1 MDINTIHST
10 ILFYLNKEQNGYV
23 THEEIDEVLDRA
35 QMVLFNQYHTNP
47 KLPAQAQAN
56 VYGESQRMDDALSPF
71 KASYTLNAG
80 NTPGGLITLPAGYM
94 HLINLYTTTF
104 NSQLGRNVYSG
115 VQMLSEEE
123 LVERLE
129 SQVIPVTPEDPVGI
143 MLSQNRIQ
151 LYPAT
156 TATGQVN
163 YFTRPVKPVFAYTQ
177 VGRVITYNQAGS
189 TQMLWKDMDINNI
202 ISTALSYFGLNFSS
216 QEVMQFAEL
225 KNAQGQ

>member
-10 ILFYLNKEQNGYV
+10 VLFYLNKEQNGYV

-47 KLPAQAQAN
+47 KLPAQAQSA
-56 VYGESQRMDDALSPF
+56 VYGESQRIDDALSPF
-71 KASYTLNAG
+71 KAVYTLTAG

-129 SQVIPVTPEDPVGI
+129 SQVIPVTSDDPVGI

-151 LYPAT
+151 LYPST
-156 TATGQVN
+156 TVTGAVN

-177 VGRVITYNQAGS
+177 VGRTITYNQAGS

>member
-1 MDINTIHST
+1 MDIKTIHDT
-10 ILFYLNKEQNGYV
+10 VLFYLNKEQNGYV

-47 KLPAQAQAN
+47 KIPAQAQSA

-71 KASYTLNAG
+71 KATYTLNAG

-129 SQVIPVTPEDPVGI
+129 SQVIPVTSEDPVGI

-177 VGRVITYNQAGS
+177 VGRVVTYNQAGS

>member
-1 MDINTIHST
+1 MDIKVIHDT
-10 ILFYLNKEQNGYV
+10 VLFYLNKEQNGYV

-80 NTPGGLITLPAGYM
+80 TTPGGLITLPAGYM

-129 SQVIPVTPEDPVGI
+129 SQVIPVTSEDPVGI

>member
-1 MDINTIHST
+1 MDINDIHSVV
-10 ILFYLNKEQNGYV
+10 LFYLNKEQNGYV
-23 THEEIDEVLDRA
+23 THEEIDDVLDRA

-56 VYGESQRMDDALSPF
+56 VYGESQRIDDALSPF
-71 KASYTLNAG
+71 KATYVLNAG

-94 HLINLYTTTF
+94 HLINLYTTVY

-129 SQVIPVTPEDPVGI
+129 SQIIPPTADDPVGI

-151 LYPAT
+151 LYPST

>member
-1 MDINTIHST
+1 MDIKVIHDT
-10 ILFYLNKEQNGYV
+10 VLFYLNKEQNGYV

-80 NTPGGLITLPAGYM
+80 TTPGGLITLPAGYM

-129 SQVIPVTPEDPVGI
+129 SQVIPVTSEDPVGI

-177 VGRVITYNQAGS
+177 TGRTITYNQAGS

>member
-47 KLPAQAQAN
+47 KLPAQAQTA
-56 VYGESQRMDDALSPF
+56 VYGESQRIDDALSPF
-71 KASYTLNAG
+71 KAVYTLTAG

-94 HLINLYTTTF
+94 HLINLYTTVY

-123 LVERLE
+123 IVERLE
-129 SQVIPVTPEDPVGI
+129 SQVIPVTSDDPVGI

-177 VGRVITYNQAGS
+177 TGRTITYNQAGS

>member
-1 MDINTIHST
+1 MDIKIIHDT

-47 KLPAQAQAN
+47 KIPAQAQAS
-56 VYGESQRMDDALSPF
+56 VYGESQRIDDALSIF
-71 KASYTLNAG
+71 KSVYTLTAG
-80 NTPGGLITLPAGYM
+80 NTPGGLITMPSGYM
-94 HLINLYTTTF
+94 HLINVYTTVYNATI
-104 NSQLGRNVYSG
+104 LRNVYSG

-123 LVERLE
+123 VVERLE
-129 SQVIPVTPEDPVGI
+129 SQVIPVTSDDPIGL
-143 MLSQNRIQ
+143 MLSGNRIQ
-151 LYPAT
+151 LYPSAPV
-156 TATGQVN
+156 TGGVN
-163 YFTRPVKPVFAYTQ
+163 YFSRPIKPVFAYTQ
-177 VGRVITYNQAGS
+177 AGRVITYNQAGS

-202 ISTALSYFGLNFSS
+202 ISIALSYFGLNLSS

>member
-1 MDINTIHST
+1 MDINDIHSV

-71 KASYTLNAG
+71 KSSYTLNAG

-94 HLINLYTTTF
+94 HLINLYTTVY

-129 SQVIPVTPEDPVGI
+129 SQIIPPTADDPVGI

-151 LYPAT
+151 LYPST

>member
-129 SQVIPVTPEDPVGI
+129 SQVIPVTSEDPVGI

-177 VGRVITYNQAGS
+177 TGRTITYNQAGS

>member
-129 SQVIPVTPEDPVGI
+129 SQVIPVTSEDPVGI